1 MVGTNKKIK
10 IYGKKE
16 QCSLKT
22 LTNTDIM
29 KKYLNVLK
37 LLGFI
42 NISKK
47 IQIKVLVRS
56 FDILII

>member
-1 MVGTNKKIK
+1 MVSTNKKIK

-56 FDILII
+56 FDI